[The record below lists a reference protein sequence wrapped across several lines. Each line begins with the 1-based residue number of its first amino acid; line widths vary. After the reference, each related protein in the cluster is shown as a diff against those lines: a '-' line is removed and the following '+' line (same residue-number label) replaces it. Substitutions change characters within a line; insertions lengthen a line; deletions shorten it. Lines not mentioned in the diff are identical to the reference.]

1 MVKKSTKA
9 VVRIITGAV
18 LAVIIARLFRP
29 EAGPAFAA
37 GLFIALV
44 GAAYGLELI
53 HNRDKK

>member
-1 MVKKSTKA
+1 MKKSTKA
-9 VVRIITGAV
+9 VLRIITGAV
-18 LAVIIARLFRP
+18 IAVILTRLFRP
-29 EAGPAFAA
+29 EAGPAFAI

>member
-1 MVKKSTKA
+1 MKKSTKA